1 MFFKDSS
8 VSGDLHIIGV
18 GRCAVAYLKTMD
30 GDAHFKV
37 FTGMREEIKANVK
50 HWALWQIKRCIASL
64 PTRRLAESH
73 AAMRAA
79 INEAYSEFELGYARE
94 KEEVLGLI
102 KFELEF
108 RKRYGDVTLTQL
120 PGH

>member
-18 GRCAVAYLKTMD
+18 FRCAVALVKTMD

-37 FTGMREEIKANVK
+37 FTGMREEIKANAK
-50 HWALWQIKRCIASL
+50 HWAVWHIKRSIASMS
-64 PTRRLAESH
+64 TQRLTESH
-73 AAMRAA
+73 AALRAA

-102 KFELEF
+102 RFELEF